1 MKIHYSYKSVRSFK
15 KFLLLIAVLTMQ
27 LSLKAQLNCKTI
39 LNGELSTTS
48 CFHAN
53 GKLSTITKKL
63 SSSPHWYLVK
73 IYNSLG
79 QELYSREYG
88 QKWGSSGV
96 TLKYHDNGQVKS
108 VQYTMQPDGGIQRTD
123 VTTFYTENGAFE
135 REEDRSWGRNGMPEI
150 TVPVEWSLK
159 SPVVSPTEKTPAIV
173 ECAPVQM
180 PFDFYIINHTSNP
193 LKITAF
199 NQQSYGQRV
208 SRNVYA
214 GDSVLIETYYA
225 KPESPNPLNFYKVE
239 IKNKPKRGYS
249 FQIKE
254 TGATNESKQYISVS
268 LKRVRK

>member
-1 MKIHYSYKSVRSFK
+1 MKFYCSHKRFRSFK
-15 KFLLLIAVLTMQ
+15 KILPFIGFLILQ
-27 LSLKAQLNCKTI
+27 LSLKAQLNCKTN
-39 LNGELSTTS
+39 LNGEQSTTS
-48 CFHAN
+48 CFHTN
-53 GKLSTITKKL
+53 GKLSTLTKKI

-96 TLKYHDNGQVKS
+96 NLNYHNNGQVKS

-123 VTTFYTENGAFE
+123 VTIFYTENGAFE

-150 TVPVEWSLK
+150 TVPQEWPLK
-159 SPVVSPTEKTPAIV
+159 SPVVSPKEKTPALV

-180 PFDFYIINHTSNP
+180 PFDFYIINYTSNT
-193 LKITAF
+193 LTITAY
-199 NQQSYGQRV
+199 NQQNYGQRI
-208 SRNVYA
+208 SRTVYA
-214 GDSVLIETYYA
+214 GDSVLVETYYA
-225 KPESPNPLNFYKVE
+225 KPESPSPLNFYKVE
-239 IKNKPKRGYS
+239 IKNKPKRGFF

-254 TGATNESKQYISVS
+254 TGARTENKQYICVS